1 MYECVHDSYRISPVR
16 RATGTRNRVGG
27 APDGCGAAVAR
38 RGFSVAEDFSEARR
52 ASVIDSFGR
61 ACASAQGVE
70 AMDKREK
77 SKSLE
82 ESVEAALLDA
92 DLFVKYK
99 SPQRA
104 VERLQESIAHWPRSI
119 VLREKLRE
127 VAFTHGMEDEA
138 ARQCLLLV
146 NLYIGRENFD
156 AAHERLLE
164 AKHIDPRINIA
175 PGLEAI
181 RRARRPDL
189 QHAAHAPAPP
199 VPSAPRPVT
208 FAGDLSTVN
217 IFDAVQV
224 VENSRLTGALS
235 IESTDRRGR
244 VLFNEGRIVDAEC
257 GEDKGTPAFRLIV
270 EATAGSFDFEK
281 AASEY
286 PVRIQALSNT
296 NLILDTLRQMD
307 EEKQGNDE

>member
-1 MYECVHDSYRISPVR
+1 M
-16 RATGTRNRVGG
+16 
-27 APDGCGAAVAR
+27 
-38 RGFSVAEDFSEARR
+38 SERER
-52 ASVIDSFGR
+52 
-61 ACASAQGVE
+61 E
-70 AMDKREK
+70 REK
-77 SKSLE
+77 PKSLE

-99 SPQRA
+99 APQRA
-104 VERLQESIAHWPRSI
+104 VERLQEAISHWPRSV

-127 VAFTHGMEDEA
+127 IAFSHGLQEEA
-138 ARQCLLLV
+138 ARQCLVLV

-164 AKHIDPRINIA
+164 AKHIDPRLNIA

-189 QHAAHAPAPP
+189 QHAPAPQAP
-199 VPSAPRPVT
+199 PTPPTAPRPVT
-208 FAGDLSTVN
+208 FAGDLATVS

-224 VENSRLTGALS
+224 LENSRLTGALAV
-235 IESTDRRGR
+235 EGPARRGR
-244 VLFNEGRIVDAEC
+244 VLFNDGRIVDAEC
-257 GEDKGTPAFRLIV
+257 EEAKGTLAFRLLV
-270 EATAGSFDFEK
+270 EVTSGGFDFTKSRNEF
-281 AASEY
+281 

-307 EEKQGNDE
+307 EEKNENDE

>member
-1 MYECVHDSYRISPVR
+1 
-16 RATGTRNRVGG
+16 
-27 APDGCGAAVAR
+27 
-38 RGFSVAEDFSEARR
+38 
-52 ASVIDSFGR
+52 
-61 ACASAQGVE
+61 
-70 AMDKREK
+70 MDKREK
-77 SKSLE
+77 QKSLE

-104 VERLQESIAHWPRSI
+104 VERLQEAIAHWPRSL

-127 VAFTHGMEDEA
+127 VAFSHGMEDEA
-138 ARQCLLLV
+138 ARQCLVLV

-189 QHAAHAPAPP
+189 QHAAPAPP
-199 VPSAPRPVT
+199 PSAPRPVT
-208 FAGDLSTVN
+208 FAGDLATVN

-224 VENSRLTGALS
+224 IENSRLTGALS
-235 IESTDRRGR
+235 IESPARRGR

-257 GEDKGTPAFRLIV
+257 DEAKGTLAFRLIV
-270 EATAGSFDFEK
+270 EVTAGAFDFSK
-281 AASEY
+281 ARNEF

-307 EEKQGNDE
+307 EEKGEKSTED

>member
-1 MYECVHDSYRISPVR
+1 MSD
-16 RATGTRNRVGG
+16 
-27 APDGCGAAVAR
+27 
-38 RGFSVAEDFSEARR
+38 
-52 ASVIDSFGR
+52 
-61 ACASAQGVE
+61 
-70 AMDKREK
+70 REK
-77 SKSLE
+77 PKSLE
-82 ESVEAALLDA
+82 ESIEAALLDA

-104 VERLQESIAHWPRSI
+104 IERLQESIAHWPRSI

-127 VAFTHGMEDEA
+127 IAFTHGLSDEA

-189 QHAAHAPAPP
+189 QHAAPAPAPAPP
-199 VPSAPRPVT
+199 AAPRPVT
-208 FAGDLSTVN
+208 FAGDLSTVG
-217 IFDAVQV
+217 IFDAMQV
-224 VENSRLTGALS
+224 IENSRLTGALS
-235 IESTDRRGR
+235 IQSTARAGR
-244 VLFNEGRIVDAEC
+244 VLFNDGRIVDAEC
-257 GEDKGTPAFRLIV
+257 GDARGTPAFRLIV
-270 EATAGSFDFEK
+270 EATSGSFDFEK
-281 AASEY
+281 AAAEY

-307 EEKQGNDE
+307 EEKNEEQ

>member
-1 MYECVHDSYRISPVR
+1 MS
-16 RATGTRNRVGG
+16 
-27 APDGCGAAVAR
+27 
-38 RGFSVAEDFSEARR
+38 
-52 ASVIDSFGR
+52 
-61 ACASAQGVE
+61 
-70 AMDKREK
+70 KREK
-77 SKSLE
+77 PKSLE

-99 SPQRA
+99 APQRA
-104 VERLQESIAHWPRSI
+104 VERLQESIAHSPRSI

-127 VAFTHGMEDEA
+127 VAFSHGLGDEA
-138 ARQCLLLV
+138 ARQCLVLV

-189 QHAAHAPAPP
+189 HQAVAHPP
-199 VPSAPRPVT
+199 LPPTAPRPVT

-217 IFDAVQV
+217 VFDAVQV
-224 VENSRLTGALS
+224 IENSRLTGALS
-235 IESTDRRGR
+235 IEGPARRGR

-257 GEDKGTPAFRLIV
+257 GDAKGTLAFRLIV
-270 EATAGSFDFEK
+270 EVTSGAFDFEK
-281 AASEY
+281 SRNEF
-286 PVRIQALSNT
+286 PIRIQALSNT

-307 EEKQGNDE
+307 EEKQESSDE